1 MSQVQS
7 ATSSPEIQTREKQEA
22 QRERTRSGVTF
33 VPDVDIV
40 ERADE
45 FVVTADM
52 PGTDEKHVR
61 IQLENGVLSI
71 DADPGLEPDPRWT
84 PLYQEYRSGGYHREF
99 TLTDRVDG
107 ERIAATLRNG
117 VLELH
122 LPKLDRHRP
131 RTIAVRA
138 G

>member
-7 ATSSPEIQTREKQEA
+7 ATSSPEIQPREKQEA
-22 QRERTRSGVTF
+22 QRERTRSGLTF
-33 VPDVDIV
+33 LPDVDIV

-45 FVVTADM
+45 FLVTADM
-52 PGTDEKHVR
+52 PGTDEGHVR
-61 IQLENGVLSI
+61 VQLENGVLSI

-84 PLYQEYRSGGYHREF
+84 PLYLEYRSGGYHREF
-99 TLTDRVDG
+99 TLTDRVDS

-117 VLELH
+117 VLELR

-131 RTIAVRA
+131 RTIEVQT